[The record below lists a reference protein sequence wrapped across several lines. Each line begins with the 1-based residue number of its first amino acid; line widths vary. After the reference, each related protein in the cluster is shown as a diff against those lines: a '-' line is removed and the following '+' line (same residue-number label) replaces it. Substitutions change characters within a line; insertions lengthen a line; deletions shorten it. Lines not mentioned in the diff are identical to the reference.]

1 MVYIACYSYVS
12 GVGDCSSDGSLVGT
26 GVVGEGV
33 GREMEEE
40 VEKEGGEKDS
50 VLLFD
55 EKTDSFQ
62 LYKENE
68 GKVAGHNFT
77 CSLVSTK

>member
-1 MVYIACYSYVS
+1 M
-12 GVGDCSSDGSLVGT
+12 GDCSSDGSVVGT
-26 GVVGEGV
+26 TGTAGEGV
-33 GREMEEE
+33 RKEMDEEE
-40 VEKEGGEKDS
+40 KEEGGEKDS

-68 GKVAGHNFT
+68 DKV
-77 CSLVSTK
+77 LV

>member
-1 MVYIACYSYVS
+1 M
-12 GVGDCSSDGSLVGT
+12 VGT

-33 GREMEEE
+33 RREMGEQ
-40 VEKEGGEKDS
+40 EKEEGGEKDS

-62 LYKENE
+62 LFKENE
-68 GKVAGHNFT
+68 DKVW
-77 CSLVSTK
+77 S